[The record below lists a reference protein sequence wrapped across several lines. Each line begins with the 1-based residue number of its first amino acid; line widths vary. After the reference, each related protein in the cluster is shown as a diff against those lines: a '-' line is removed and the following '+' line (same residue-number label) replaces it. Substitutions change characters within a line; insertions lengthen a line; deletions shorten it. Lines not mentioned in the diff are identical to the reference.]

1 METFLGIDLGGTK
14 LLIGEVDAEGH
25 ILREKRYPSTFR
37 DQRDAKDYIFRA
49 IDDYL
54 VTVANPLCKPMAMG
68 LGLVG
73 RVDTE
78 HGIWEQIDPSRTFPI
93 EMARELTE
101 RYRLPAYIDNDVK
114 SATRAELHWGVGRFS
129 RNFVFINVGTGIAAC
144 SVVNGQLIR
153 GSHFNAGEVGHT
165 TVGVNMGTACAC
177 GRKNCV
183 ETIAAGCGFDICAR
197 LLRERYETRLTIP
210 EDGKRVSVK
219 EVYELSLQGDALC
232 EMLVKNAAEALASLI
247 MNLVRVTDPDTVVLG
262 GSVVA
267 DGYLL
272 EQMRPFLQ
280 AETMRFVTN
289 GVQLTKLEPHHIGL
303 LGAAVVAMNGKI

>member
-1 METFLGIDLGGTK
+1 METFFGIDLGGTK

-54 VTVANPLCKPMAMG
+54 VTVANPLCKPTAMG

-78 HGIWEQIDPSRTFPI
+78 RGIWEQIDPSRTFPI

-165 TVGVNMGTACAC
+165 TVGVNMGTTCAC